1 MEEYILPLSAACIFL
16 ALIIIQVIMKSKH
29 PFRSALLS
37 LLPGPAA
44 LLCVD
49 MLQGFT
55 SVCIPISPLSL
66 SAAAVLGIPGVTAL
80 LIIQRI
86 L

>member
-16 ALIIIQVIMKSKH
+16 ALIIIQVIMKSEH

-44 LLCVD
+44 LLYVD

-55 SVCIPISPLSL
+55 L

>member
-1 MEEYILPLSAACIFL
+1 MENYILPLSVCGIL
-16 ALIIIQVIMKSKH
+16 IALIIIQIIMRSEH
-29 PFRSALLS
+29 PIRSALLS

-44 LLCVD
+44 LICVNL
-49 MLQGFT
+49 LQGFT
-55 SVCIPISPLSL
+55 SVCIPVSPLSL
-66 SAAAVLGIPGVTAL
+66 SVAAVLGIPGVTAL